1 VTASDPSLAH
11 LERMTD
17 DTGIFEHAI
26 GPVPRRANGWCTD
39 DNGRA
44 LAAVCRAQDDP
55 AVPSL
60 ATRYLAFLEHA
71 HQQDGRFHLR
81 LAYDRRWREDPSSD
95 DANGRAL
102 FGLAVAAARGPEPL
116 RWVAADLFTRA
127 SAQRSDHPRATAHAA
142 VAAAEFLAADPASRE
157 ARALLGDA
165 ARTLA
170 PFLAPFLA
178 PDRVERAGWLWPSPR
193 LTYAN
198 ALIPEALVAIGAALG
213 DPEIL
218 ARGLRLLSWLAD
230 EETVAGSFSFAPTG
244 GRGPGE
250 ARPAYDQQPI
260 EAASFADAFARAFDV
275 TGDPSWLA
283 GLARAVAW
291 IHGDNDSGAPLLDSA
306 TGGGFDGLTPGG
318 VNRNEGAEST
328 IAVIT
333 TLQHAHRLLPVA
345 RRPALDEEA
354 HRAALRAVSN

>member
-1 VTASDPSLAH
+1 MPAPSLAH

-44 LAAVCRAQDDP
+44 LAIVCRAHDDP
-55 AVPSL
+55 AVEGL

-71 HQQDGRFHLR
+71 YQADGRFHLR

-95 DANGRAL
+95 DADARAL
-102 FGLAVAAARGPEPL
+102 FGLAVAAAHGPEPL

-127 SAQRSDHPRATAHAA
+127 SAQRSTHPRATAHAA
-142 VAAAEFLAADPASRE
+142 VAAAEFLAADPQSRE
-157 ARALLGDA
+157 AEALLRDA
-165 ARTLA
+165 ARSLA
-170 PFLAPFLA
+170 PFVAPSPA
-178 PDRVERAGWLWPSPR
+178 AGPVGRAGWLWPSPR

-213 DPEIL
+213 DADVL
-218 ARGLRLLSWLAD
+218 AAGLRLLSWLTD
-230 EETVAGSFSFAPTG
+230 EETVAGRFSFTPTG

-250 ARPAYDQQPI
+250 ARPAFDQQPI

-275 TGDPSWLA
+275 TGDGSWLE
-283 GLARAVAW
+283 GLARAAAW
-291 IHGDNDSGAPLLDSA
+291 IHGDNDTGAPLLDAA
-306 TGGGFDGLTPGG
+306 TGGGFDGLTSGG

-328 IAVIT
+328 IAVIS
-333 TLQHAHRLLPVA
+333 TLQQAHRLLPVV
-345 RRPALDEEA
+345 RHDALDEGS
-354 HRAALRAVSN
+354 HRASLRAVNN

>member
-1 VTASDPSLAH
+1 MSAPSLAH

-44 LAAVCRAQDDP
+44 LAVVCRTQDDP
-55 AVPSL
+55 AVPRL

-71 HQQDGRFHLR
+71 HEQDGRFHLR
-81 LAYDRRWREDPSSD
+81 LAFDRRWREDPSSD

-116 RWVAADLFTRA
+116 RWMAADLFTRA
-127 SAQRSDHPRATAHAA
+127 AAQRSAHPRATAHAA
-142 VAAAEFLAADPASRE
+142 VAAAEFLAAYPDSRA
-157 ARALLGDA
+157 ARDLLVDA

-170 PFLAPFLA
+170 PFLGPSQAAGL
-178 PDRVERAGWLWPSPR
+178 ERAGWLWPSPR

-213 DPEIL
+213 EADIL

-230 EETVAGSFSFAPTG
+230 EETVAGRFSFVPTG
-244 GRGPGE
+244 GRGPGD
-250 ARPAYDQQPI
+250 ARPAFDQQPI
-260 EAASFADAFARAFDV
+260 EASSFAEAFARAFDV
-275 TGDPSWLA
+275 TGDPAWLA
-283 GLARAVAW
+283 GLARAAAW
-291 IHGDNDSGAPLLDSA
+291 IHGDNDGGAPLLDAA
-306 TGGGFDGLTPGG
+306 TGGGFDGLTPDG

-333 TLQHAHRLLPVA
+333 TLQQAHRLLPA
-345 RRPALDEEA
+345 SQ
-354 HRAALRAVSN
+354 RAALRAVNN